1 MAINSDIRD
10 QAYQFFIEEAPELLQ
25 VIEANLLT
33 LVQDKSTGKVH
44 NLMRAA
50 HSLKG
55 GAASVEL
62 EGIATLAHRLETI
75 FKALYNET
83 LEIDLDLESQLL
95 QAYDCLRLPLI
106 EQITKNEFDAPQAL
120 ALAEPIFALIE
131 DRLGDALN
139 QSENYIPSSA
149 ELGID
154 LNLYIFEID
163 VQEGLE
169 HLARV
174 IASPQ
179 EYEVAAELQAQVE
192 VFAGFAEILDQPA
205 FTAIAQT
212 ALTALNT
219 HHHSALKIAQLALN
233 DFQAVREVVLSG
245 IKNPPLLGQ
254 YPSIGLRELAT
265 VSFTP
270 IEQLSEVDEQD
281 LPSLEDI
288 FGNTVISVDSDSEV
302 DEQDLPSLE
311 DIFGSTVISVDSDS
325 DLPLSPQEFA
335 SENSDFIAV
344 FADSITK
351 PQTLA
356 EAVGEIEQVFE
367 QLPSVN
373 ELVIENSASS
383 LPKTNLVATPP
394 LLNNSA
400 TNLTDLPDHN
410 QDEAA
415 TISNFSVRVDSERLG
430 RMNNLVGELAINRN
444 GLSLQN
450 EQLQSAVREL
460 LNRFVRVQDGVEQ
473 LQTLSNQ
480 MLAGSSNHGFSE
492 VQHSKNQQPVDN
504 SQFDSLELDRYGV
517 LPSRL
522 QGILEEMMQLEE
534 SVEDI
539 LLFATA
545 SDRTL
550 VHQRK
555 MLTQLRDEL
564 IWARMLPI
572 SEVLQRFPRILR
584 NLSATYHKPVNLKL
598 SGTRVLVDKA
608 ILEKLYDPLLH
619 LLRNAFDHGIESSD
633 LRRQKGKPEQG
644 KIEIRAYHQGSQ
656 TILEI
661 TDDGGGLNL
670 ELIRIQA
677 LERGLVSAE
686 QLADI
691 SNNQL
696 SDLIFKPGFSTASQ
710 VSELSGRGV
719 GLDVVRLQ
727 LQSLK
732 GTVSVNSSPSVGT
745 TFTLR
750 LPLTLTIAK
759 LLVCF
764 AGSTALAI
772 PSDSIEEI
780 IIPKSHQL
788 KQSGKQR
795 FLLWREQLVP
805 TYRLADFLSYTC
817 PLRAASTS
825 QALTAIPTPKDW
837 ELPLLILRQSQQ
849 YFALE
854 VERLVTEKE
863 LTIKP
868 FGSAIAPPR
877 FTYGCTTLGD
887 GRLIPVIDAAMLLE
901 SLVDSTIPS
910 SPAVATTQFTDNWLK
925 TPTVLVVDDAV
936 ALRRTLAL
944 SLERAGYRVLQA
956 PDGREAIAQLKQS
969 TVELVICDVEMP
981 NMNGFEFL
989 GARRQ
994 EAELSGIPVVM
1005 LTSRS
1010 NDKHRWLAMQL
1021 GATDYFT
1028 KPYLE
1033 REFLKAIKDIINS

>member
-10 QAYQFFIEEAPELLQ
+10 QAYQFFLEEAPELLQ

-33 LVQDKSTGKVH
+33 LVQEKNTAKVH

-62 EGIATLAHRLETI
+62 EAIATLAHRLETI
-75 FKALYNET
+75 FKALYNEA
-83 LEIDLDLESQLL
+83 LEIDIDLESQLL
-95 QAYDCLRLPLI
+95 QAYDCLRLPLT
-106 EQITKNEFDAPQAL
+106 EQITNNQFDAQQAL
-120 ALAEPIFALIE
+120 TVAEPIFSLIE
-131 DRLGDALN
+131 ARLGDALN

-154 LNLYIFEID
+154 LKLYIFEVD

-174 IASPQ
+174 IINSQ

-192 VFAGFAEILDQPA
+192 VFAGFAEILAQPE

-219 HHHSALKIAQLALN
+219 NQHRALEIAQLALN
-233 DFQAVREVVLSG
+233 DFQAIRKAVLEGTLNTVFSE
-245 IKNPPLLGQ
+245 Q
-254 YPSIGLRELAT
+254 YPSRALSELAT
-265 VSFTP
+265 VSFTE
-270 IEQLSEVDEQD
+270 IEQAADIDEQV

-288 FGNTVISVDSDSEV
+288 FGGTFTTLDLESEASLSVQEV
-302 DEQDLPSLE
+302 
-311 DIFGSTVISVDSDS
+311 
-325 DLPLSPQEFA
+325 A
-335 SENSDFIAV
+335 NENSDFMV
-344 FADSITK
+344 EFAEAIIHK
-351 PQTLA
+351 PQSLA
-356 EAVGEIEQVFE
+356 DAVQEIEQVFE
-367 QLPSVN
+367 QLPLLEEVSDN
-373 ELVIENSASS
+373 TTNF
-383 LPKTNLVATPP
+383 LPETNLAATPTVF
-394 LLNNSA
+394 NNSE
-400 TNLTDLPDHN
+400 TNSTHLTTN
-410 QDEAA
+410 KQDEAA
-415 TISNFSVRVDSERLG
+415 AISNLSIRVDSERLG
-430 RMNNLVGELAINRN
+430 RMNNLVGELSINRN

-450 EQLQSAVREL
+450 EQLQGAVREL
-460 LNRFVRVQDGVEQ
+460 LNRFTKVQDGVER
-473 LQTLSNQ
+473 LQELSNQ
-480 MLAGSSNHGFSE
+480 MLATTSDSGFLE
-492 VQHSKNQQPVDN
+492 VQNSLDPQAMDN
-504 SQFDSLELDRYGV
+504 SQFDSLELDRYGI

-534 SVEDI
+534 SVDDI

-550 VHQRK
+550 LDQRK

-564 IWARMLPI
+564 MWARMLPLG
-572 SEVLQRFPRILR
+572 EVLQRFPRILR
-584 NLSATYHKPVNLKL
+584 DLSATYQKPVNLKI
-598 SGTRVLVDKA
+598 SGSRVLVDKA

-619 LLRNAFDHGIESSD
+619 LLRNAFDHGIESANIR
-633 LRRQKGKPEQG
+633 LQRGKSEQG
-644 KIEIRAYHQGSQ
+644 KIEIRAYHRGSQ
-656 TILEI
+656 TVIEI
-661 TDDGGGLNL
+661 SDDGGGLNL
-670 ELIRIQA
+670 ERIRTQA
-677 LERGLVSAE
+677 LEVGLVSAE
-686 QLADI
+686 EIADFSKKQLF
-691 SNNQL
+691 
-696 SDLIFKPGFSTASQ
+696 DLIFKPGFSTASQ

-732 GTVSVNSSPSVGT
+732 GTVSVNTSPGIGT

-764 AGSTALAI
+764 ANSTALAI
-772 PSDSIEEI
+772 PSDSIEELI
-780 IIPKSHQL
+780 VPKAHQIKL
-788 KQSGKQR
+788 SGSQR
-795 FLLWREQLVP
+795 FLLWREQLVSIS
-805 TYRLADFLSYTC
+805 RLADFLNYTC
-817 PLRAASTS
+817 PLSSVSTS
-825 QALTAIPTPKDW
+825 QALTAIPTPKNW
-837 ELPLLILRQSQQ
+837 ELPLLIIRQGQQ

-854 VERLVTEKE
+854 VERLVTEQE

-868 FGSAIAPPR
+868 FGNAIAPPR

-887 GRLIPVIDAAMLLE
+887 GRLIPVIDAVMLLE
-901 SLVDSTIPS
+901 SLTHSIQS
-910 SPAVATTQFTDNWLK
+910 SPAVATTQATANWLK

-969 TVELVICDVEMP
+969 AVELVICDVEMP

-994 EAELSGIPVVM
+994 EAELSKIPVVM

-1010 NDKHRWLAMQL
+1010 SDKHRWLAMQL

-1033 REFLKAIKDIINS
+1033 REFLKVIKDILN

>member
-10 QAYQFFIEEAPELLQ
+10 QAYHFFIEEAPELLQ
-25 VIEANLLT
+25 VIESNLLT
-33 LVQDKSTGKVH
+33 LVQEKNTAKVH

-62 EGIATLAHRLETI
+62 EVIATLAHRLETI
-75 FKALYNET
+75 FKALYNEA
-83 LEIDLDLESQLL
+83 LEIDIDLESQLL
-95 QAYDCLRLPLI
+95 QAYDCLRLPLS
-106 EQITKNEFDAPQAL
+106 EQIKNSQFDAPQAL
-120 ALAEPIFALIE
+120 AVAEPIFALIE
-131 DRLGDALN
+131 ERLGDALN

-154 LNLYIFEID
+154 LNLYIFEVD

-169 HLARV
+169 HLSRV
-174 IASPQ
+174 IATPQ
-179 EYEVAAELQAQVE
+179 EYEVAAELQAQIE
-192 VFAGFAEILDQPA
+192 VFAGFAEILDQPE
-205 FTAIAQT
+205 FSAIAQT
-212 ALTALNT
+212 ALTALNSD
-219 HHHSALKIAQLALN
+219 HHHALEIAQLALN
-233 DFQAVREVVLSG
+233 DFEAVRKAVLSG
-245 IKNPPLLGQ
+245 AKNASLLGQ
-254 YPSIGLRELAT
+254 YPSSALRELVT
-265 VSFTP
+265 VSSTE
-270 IEQLSEVDEQD
+270 IEQVDEASEQD

-288 FGNTVISVDSDSEV
+288 FGDTFTN
-302 DEQDLPSLE
+302 
-311 DIFGSTVISVDSDS
+311 
-325 DLPLSPQEFA
+325 FA
-335 SENSDFIAV
+335 SDNEVHLSVQEQAPENSDFLV
-344 FADSITK
+344 EADAITNT
-351 PQTLA
+351 PQTFGDALQ
-356 EAVGEIEQVFE
+356 EIEEIFD
-367 QLPSVN
+367 QLPLPN
-373 ELVIENSASS
+373 EIVIENSFSS
-383 LPKTNLVATPP
+383 LPATNLVTQPP
-394 LLNNSA
+394 LFKNLESNS
-400 TNLTDLPDHN
+400 TDLPN
-410 QDEAA
+410 NNLDEAA
-415 TISNFSVRVDSERLG
+415 AISNLSVRVDSERLG

-450 EQLQSAVREL
+450 EQLQTAVREL
-460 LNRFVRVQDGVEQ
+460 LNRFVRVQDGVER
-473 LQTLSNQ
+473 LQDLSNQ
-480 MLAGSSNHGFSE
+480 MLAVTSDSGFFKIQNSLE
-492 VQHSKNQQPVDN
+492 QQATDN
-504 SQFDSLELDRYGV
+504 SQFDSLELDRYGI

-534 SVEDI
+534 SVDDI

-550 VHQRK
+550 LHQRK

-564 IWARMLPI
+564 MWARMLPI
-572 SEVLQRFPRILR
+572 GEVLQRFPRILR
-584 NLSATYHKPVNLKL
+584 DLSTTYHKPVNLKI

-619 LLRNAFDHGIESSD
+619 LLRNAFDHGIESAHIR
-633 LRRQKGKPEQG
+633 LQQGKPEQG
-644 KIEIRAYHQGSQ
+644 KIEIKAYHQGSQ
-656 TILEI
+656 TIIEVS
-661 TDDGGGLNL
+661 DDGGGLNL
-670 ELIRIQA
+670 ELIRTQA
-677 LERGLVSAE
+677 LEIGLVSAE
-686 QLADI
+686 QIADF
-691 SNNQL
+691 SNKQL
-696 SDLIFKPGFSTASQ
+696 FDLIFKPGFSTASQ

-732 GTVSVNSSPSVGT
+732 GTVSVNTLTGIGT

-764 AGSTALAI
+764 ANSTALAI
-772 PSDSIEEI
+772 PSDSIEELI
-780 IIPKSHQL
+780 VPKAPQI
-788 KQSGKQR
+788 KQSGSQR
-795 FLLWREQLVP
+795 FLLWREELVP
-805 TYRLADFLSYTC
+805 IYHLADFLNYTC
-817 PLRAASTS
+817 PLGSVSTS
-825 QALTAIPTPKDW
+825 QALTTIPTPKNW
-837 ELPLLILRQSQQ
+837 ELPLLLLRQNQQ

-854 VERLVTEKE
+854 VERLVTEQE

-887 GRLIPVIDAAMLLE
+887 GHLIPVIDAVMLLE
-901 SLVDSTIPS
+901 SLADSIQS
-910 SPAVATTQFTDNWLK
+910 SPDVATTQATHNWLK
-925 TPTVLVVDDAV
+925 TPTILVVDDAV

-994 EAELSGIPVVM
+994 EAELSQIPVVM

-1033 REFLKAIKDIINS
+1033 RDFLKVIKDILN

>member
-33 LVQDKSTGKVH
+33 LVQEKNTAKVH

-62 EGIATLAHRLETI
+62 EAIATLAHRLETI
-75 FKALYNET
+75 FKALYNEA
-83 LEIDLDLESQLL
+83 LQIDIELESQLL

-106 EQITKNEFDAPQAL
+106 EQIKNNEFDAPQAI

-131 DRLGDALN
+131 YRLGDALN

-154 LNLYIFEID
+154 LNLYIFEVD
-163 VQEGLE
+163 VQEGLD

-174 IASPQ
+174 IATPQ
-179 EYEVAAELQAQVE
+179 EYKVAAELQAQVE
-192 VFAGFAEILDQPA
+192 VFAGFAEILDQPE

-219 HHHSALKIAQLALN
+219 HHHRALEIAQLALN
-233 DFQAVREVVLSG
+233 DFQAVRQAVLSG
-245 IKNPPLLGQ
+245 ARNAPTLGQ
-254 YPSIGLRELAT
+254 YPSRELRELAT
-265 VSFTP
+265 VGSLE
-270 IEQLSEVDEQD
+270 IEQVDEADEQV

-288 FGNTVISVDSDSEV
+288 FGGTVTSFDSDSEPHLSTPEQALENSV
-302 DEQDLPSLE
+302 IVHTDAITNTTQDLA
-311 DIFGSTVISVDSDS
+311 D
-325 DLPLSPQEFA
+325 
-335 SENSDFIAV
+335 AV
-344 FADSITK
+344 
-351 PQTLA
+351 Q
-356 EAVGEIEQVFE
+356 EIEKVFE
-367 QLPSVN
+367 QLPSFN
-373 ELVIENSASS
+373 EIIIESSSIS
-383 LPKTNLVATPP
+383 LPETKLVATSPIF
-394 LLNNSA
+394 NNSE
-400 TNLTDLPDHN
+400 TNRTDIPNNN

-415 TISNFSVRVDSERLG
+415 AISNLSVRVDSERLG

-450 EQLQSAVREL
+450 EQLQGAVHEL
-460 LNRFVRVQDGVEQ
+460 LNRFVRVQDGVER
-473 LQTLSNQ
+473 LQELSNL
-480 MLAGSSNHGFSE
+480 MLAGNSDSGFLE
-492 VQHSKNQQPVDN
+492 VKNSLEQQANDN
-504 SQFDSLELDRYGV
+504 SQFDSLELDRYGI

-550 VHQRK
+550 LHQRK

-564 IWARMLPI
+564 MWARMLPI
-572 SEVLQRFPRILR
+572 GEVLQRFPRILR
-584 NLSATYHKPVNLKL
+584 DLCITYHKPVNLKI
-598 SGTRVLVDKA
+598 SGTGVLVDKA

-619 LLRNAFDHGIESSD
+619 LLRNAFDHGIESANIR
-633 LRRQKGKPEQG
+633 LQQGKPEQG
-644 KIEIRAYHQGSQ
+644 KIEIKAYHRGSQ
-656 TILEI
+656 TIIEI
-661 TDDGGGLNL
+661 SDDGGGLNL
-670 ELIRIQA
+670 ELIRMQA

-686 QLADI
+686 QIADI
-691 SNNQL
+691 TNKQL
-696 SDLIFKPGFSTASQ
+696 FDLIFKPGFSTASQ

-732 GTVSVNSSPSVGT
+732 GTVSVNTSPGIGT

-764 AGSTALAI
+764 TSSTALAI
-772 PSDSIEEI
+772 PSDSIEELI
-780 IIPKSHQL
+780 VPKNYQI
-788 KQSGKQR
+788 KQSGIQR

-805 TYRLADFLSYTC
+805 IYRLADFLNYTC
-817 PLRAASTS
+817 PLRSVSTS

-837 ELPLLILRQSQQ
+837 ELPLLILRQNQQ

-854 VERLVTEKE
+854 VERLVTEQE

-868 FGSAIAPPR
+868 FGSAIAPPS

-887 GRLIPVIDAAMLLE
+887 GRLIPVIDAVMLLE
-901 SLVDSTIPS
+901 SLTPSTVQP
-910 SPAVATTQFTDNWLK
+910 SPAIATTQATDNWLK

-969 TVELVICDVEMP
+969 AVELVICDVEMP

-994 EAELSGIPVVM
+994 EAELSQIPVVM

-1033 REFLKAIKDIINS
+1033 REFLKVIKDILN

>member
-33 LVQDKSTGKVH
+33 LVQEKNITKIH

-62 EGIATLAHRLETI
+62 EAIPILAHRLETI
-75 FKALYNET
+75 FKALYNEA
-83 LEIDLDLESQLL
+83 LEIDIDLESQLL

-106 EQITKNEFDAPQAL
+106 EQIKNSEFDAAQAI
-120 ALAEPIFALIE
+120 ALAEPVFALIE
-131 DRLGDALN
+131 ERLGDALN
-139 QSENYIPSSA
+139 QSENYIPSST

-154 LNLYIFEID
+154 LNLYIFEVD

-174 IASPQ
+174 IATPQ
-179 EYEVAAELQAQVE
+179 EYEVAAELQAQFE
-192 VFAGFAEILDQPA
+192 VFAGFAEILDQA
-205 FTAIAQT
+205 EFSAIAQT

-219 HHHSALKIAQLALN
+219 NRHRALEIAELAFN
-233 DFQAVREVVLSG
+233 DFQAVRQAVLKG
-245 IKNPPLLGQ
+245 VKNPPILEQ
-254 YPSIGLRELAT
+254 YPSRELKELAT
-265 VSFTP
+265 FNSRT
-270 IEQLSEVDEQD
+270 IEQIDEVNKQISSSLIKQVDEVDQQI

-288 FGNTVISVDSDSEV
+288 FGGTLTSFEADSEQLV
-302 DEQDLPSLE
+302 STKELALE
-311 DIFGSTVISVDSDS
+311 S
-325 DLPLSPQEFA
+325 
-335 SENSDFIAV
+335 
-344 FADSITK
+344 SITVQANTITQT

-356 EAVGEIEQVFE
+356 EAVQEIEQVFE
-367 QLPSVN
+367 QLPTLN
-373 ELVIENSASS
+373 ELIIENSASS
-383 LPKTNLVATPP
+383 LTETNLVVTPP
-394 LLNNSA
+394 LSNNSESKA
-400 TNLTDLPDHN
+400 THLPNNN

-415 TISNFSVRVDSERLG
+415 ISNLSVRVNSERLG

-450 EQLQSAVREL
+450 EQLQGAVREL
-460 LNRFVRVQDGVEQ
+460 LNRFVRVQEGVEQ
-473 LQTLSNQ
+473 LQELSNQ
-480 MLAGSSNHGFSE
+480 MLAGNTDSIFL
-492 VQHSKNQQPVDN
+492 KIQPNLDQPAIDN
-504 SQFDSLELDRYGV
+504 AHFDSLELDRYGI

-534 SVEDI
+534 SVDDI

-550 VHQRK
+550 LHQRK

-564 IWARMLPI
+564 MWARMLPVGD
-572 SEVLQRFPRILR
+572 VLQRFPRILR
-584 NLSATYHKPVNLKL
+584 DLSTTYNKSVNLKM
-598 SGTRVLVDKA
+598 SGTSVLVDKA

-619 LLRNAFDHGIESSD
+619 LLRNAFDHGIESANKR
-633 LRRQKGKPEQG
+633 LQQGKPEQG
-644 KIEIRAYHQGSQ
+644 EIKIRAYHRGSQ
-656 TILEI
+656 TIIELS
-661 TDDGGGLNL
+661 DDGGGLNL
-670 ELIRIQA
+670 DLIRNQA

-691 SNNQL
+691 SNNHL
-696 SDLIFKPGFSTASQ
+696 FDLIFKPGFSTASQ

-732 GTVSVNSSPSVGT
+732 GTVSVHTSPGIGT

-764 AGSTALAI
+764 ANSTVLAI

-780 IIPKSHQL
+780 IVPKSHQI
-788 KQSGKQR
+788 KQSGSQG

-805 TYRLADFLSYTC
+805 IYRLADFLSYNC
-817 PLRAASTS
+817 PLGSVSTN
-825 QALTAIPTPKDW
+825 QTLTAIPTPKDW

-854 VERLVTEKE
+854 VERLVTEQE

-877 FTYGCTTLGD
+877 FTYGCTTFGD
-887 GRLIPVIDAAMLLE
+887 GRLIPVIDAVMLLE
-901 SLVDSTIPS
+901 SLAHSTIQS
-910 SPAVATTQFTDNWLK
+910 SPAVATTQATDNWLK
-925 TPTVLVVDDAV
+925 TPTVLIVDDAV

-956 PDGREAIAQLKQS
+956 PDGREAIAQLKQNA
-969 TVELVICDVEMP
+969 VDLVICDVEMP

-994 EAELSGIPVVM
+994 EPELSQIPVVM

-1033 REFLKAIKDIINS
+1033 REFLKIIKDILN

>member
-33 LVQDKSTGKVH
+33 LVQEKNTAKVH

-62 EGIATLAHRLETI
+62 EAIAILAHRLESI
-75 FKALYNET
+75 FKALYNEA
-83 LEIDLDLESQLL
+83 LEIDIDLESQLL
-95 QAYDCLRLPLI
+95 QAYDCLRLPLL
-106 EQITKNEFDAPQAL
+106 EQIKNNEFDAAQAI
-120 ALAEPIFALIE
+120 ALAEPVFALIE
-131 DRLGDALN
+131 ERLGDALN
-139 QSENYIPSSA
+139 QSENYIPSST

-154 LNLYIFEID
+154 LNLYIFEVD

-174 IASPQ
+174 IATPQ
-179 EYEVAAELQAQVE
+179 EYEVAAELQVQVE
-192 VFAGFAEILDQPA
+192 VFAGFAEILDQVE
-205 FTAIAQT
+205 FSAIAQT
-212 ALTALNT
+212 ALTALNINR
-219 HHHSALKIAQLALN
+219 HRALEIAELAFN
-233 DFQAVREVVLSG
+233 DFQAVRQAVLAGVRNS
-245 IKNPPLLGQ
+245 LTLEQ
-254 YPSIGLRELAT
+254 YPSIKLKELAT
-265 VSFTP
+265 VNSRE
-270 IEQLSEVDEQD
+270 IEQVYEVNEPILSSIIEQVEQVEQQV

-288 FGNTVISVDSDSEV
+288 FGGITSFEIDSV
-302 DEQDLPSLE
+302 
-311 DIFGSTVISVDSDS
+311 
-325 DLPLSPQEFA
+325 PLSTKEQVLE
-335 SENSDFIAV
+335 SSV
-344 FADSITK
+344 TVQADKITQT

-356 EAVGEIEQVFE
+356 DAIQEIEQVFE
-367 QLPSVN
+367 QLPSLN
-373 ELVIENSASS
+373 EIIIENSANS
-383 LPKTNLVATPP
+383 LTETNLVAAPP
-394 LLNNSA
+394 LSNNSDSNS
-400 TNLTDLPDHN
+400 THLPNNN

-415 TISNFSVRVDSERLG
+415 ISNLSVRVNSERLR
-430 RMNNLVGELAINRN
+430 RMDNLVGELVINRN
-444 GLSLQN
+444 GLALQN
-450 EQLQSAVREL
+450 EQLQGAVHEL
-460 LNRFVRVQDGVEQ
+460 LNRFSRVQEGVER
-473 LQTLSNQ
+473 LQELSNQ
-480 MLAGSSNHGFSE
+480 MLAGNSDPRFLE
-492 VQHSKNQQPVDN
+492 VQHSLAQQATVN
-504 SQFDSLELDRYGV
+504 SQFDSLELDRYGI

-534 SVEDI
+534 SVDDI
-539 LLFATA
+539 LLFARA
-545 SDRTL
+545 GDRTL
-550 VHQRK
+550 LHQRK

-564 IWARMLPI
+564 MWARMLPI

-584 NLSATYHKPVNLKL
+584 DLSTTYHKSVNLKI
-598 SGTRVLVDKA
+598 SGASVLVDKA

-619 LLRNAFDHGIESSD
+619 LLRNAFDHGIESASTR
-633 LRRQKGKPEQG
+633 LQQGKSEQG
-644 KIEIRAYHQGSQ
+644 EIKIRAYHRGNQ
-656 TILEI
+656 TIIELS
-661 TDDGGGLNL
+661 DDGGGLNL
-670 ELIRIQA
+670 DLIRTQA

-686 QLADI
+686 QLADL
-691 SNNQL
+691 SNNHL
-696 SDLIFKPGFSTASQ
+696 FDLIFKPGFSTASQ

-732 GTVSVNSSPSVGT
+732 GTVSVNTSPGIGT

-759 LLVCF
+759 LLICF
-764 AGSTALAI
+764 ANSTALAI

-780 IIPKSHQL
+780 IVPKADQI
-788 KQSGKQR
+788 KQSGNQG
-795 FLLWREQLVP
+795 FLLWREQLVSI
-805 TYRLADFLSYTC
+805 YRLADFLSYTC
-817 PLRAASTS
+817 PLHSVSTN
-825 QALTAIPTPKDW
+825 QTLPVIPTPKDW
-837 ELPLLILRQSQQ
+837 QLPLLILRQDQQ
-849 YFALE
+849 FFALE
-854 VERLVTEKE
+854 VERLVTEQE

-877 FTYGCTTLGD
+877 FTYGCTTFGD
-887 GRLIPVIDAAMLLE
+887 GRLIPVIDAVMLLE
-901 SLVDSTIPS
+901 SLADSTIQS
-910 SPAVATTQFTDNWLK
+910 SPAVATTQATDNWLK
-925 TPTVLVVDDAV
+925 TPTILIVDDAV

-956 PDGREAIAQLKQS
+956 PDGREAIAQLKQNA
-969 TVELVICDVEMP
+969 VELVICDVEMP

-994 EAELSGIPVVM
+994 EPELSQIPVVM

-1033 REFLKAIKDIINS
+1033 REFLKIIKDILN